1 MLHFLQ
7 VPLKLLSFLLKL
19 SFHVGQVS
27 VRGPVSLSLVGNR
40 KRRQVVIAIIK
51 KILMMFKKAN

>member
-7 VPLKLLSFLLKL
+7 VPLKLLGFLLKL

-27 VRGPVSLSLVGNR
+27 VRGLVSFKLSG
-40 KRRQVVIAIIK
+40 QQEK
-51 KILMMFKKAN
+51 KTGGYSHH